1 MWRSAS
7 WTGAFAAA
15 IGAGFAV
22 VVAVVCW
29 LPDAGVSGHPLS
41 AIRAGLL
48 GFLAAQHG
56 GLTVDSVPTTLV
68 PLLALVGVAVIIWRA
83 GAALAEVVAIHGE
96 RRRRVIVAAGLLQ
109 AATYA
114 AVCMVLVPLSTLGS
128 TSARVV
134 PVGVTAFVLFGCVGL
149 VSLVLAVPGTW
160 HRFPDT
166 LVRGARAAAGAI
178 AVYLGSG
185 AVLVAGSLV
194 VHADRVMDLS
204 RQVGGGLS
212 GLPVAVIGVLYA
224 PNAAVAAAAYLA
236 GPGFAVGSGTVFTA
250 FSSEH
255 DVLPAFPL
263 LGALPS
269 GHGANGLVAA
279 WMAGTVLIAGIVAFR
294 LAAGDDALGG
304 AAVAAMLSAPAMA
317 TLTWLSGGGIGSGR
331 LATVGASPWQVGFA
345 VAGEIAAV
353 MLLLVAG
360 QAIRRRMSQWDRAEV
375 VATADEVDEDEGELA
390 AAGVVD
396 DD

>member
-1 MWRSAS
+1 MC
-7 WTGAFAAA
+7 
-15 IGAGFAV
+15 AV

-29 LPDAGVSGHPLS
+29 LPEAGVSGHPLS

-48 GFLAAQHG
+48 GFLATQHG

-68 PLLALVGVAVIIWRA
+68 PLLALIGVAVIIWRA
-83 GAALAEVVAIHGE
+83 GAALAEVAALHGE
-96 RRRRVIVAAGLLQ
+96 RRRRVIVSAGLLQ

-114 AVCMVLVPLSTLGS
+114 AVCMVLVPLSALGS
-128 TSARVV
+128 TSARIV
-134 PVGVTAFVLFGCVGL
+134 PVGVAAFVLFACVGL
-149 VSLVLAVPGTW
+149 FSLVRSAGSVAGPW
-160 HRFPDT
+160 HQLPDA
-166 LVRGARAAAGAI
+166 LVRGARGAAGAI

-269 GHGANGLVAA
+269 GHGANGVVAA
-279 WMAGTVLIAGIVAFR
+279 WMVGTVLIAGLVAFR

-304 AAVAAMLSAPAMA
+304 AAAAAMLSAPAMA
-317 TLTWLSGGGIGSGR
+317 TVTWLGGGGIGSGR

-345 VAGEIAAV
+345 VGGEIAAV

-360 QAIRRRMSQWDRAEV
+360 QAIQHRMSRWDRAEV
-375 VATADEVDEDEGELA
+375 AAGAAAEDVDHDEGELA
-390 AAGVVD
+390 AAGVID

>member
-1 MWRSAS
+1 M
-7 WTGAFAAA
+7 
-15 IGAGFAV
+15 FAV

-29 LPDAGVSGHPLS
+29 LPEAGVSGHPLS

-68 PLLALVGVAVIIWRA
+68 PLLALIGVAVIIWRA
-83 GAALAEVVAIHGE
+83 GAALAEVAALHGE
-96 RRRRVIVAAGLLQ
+96 RRRRVIVSAGLLQ

-114 AVCMVLVPLSTLGS
+114 AVCMVLVPLSALGS

-134 PVGVTAFVLFGCVGL
+134 PVGVAAFVLFACVGL
-149 VSLVLAVPGTW
+149 FSLVRSAGSVAGPW
-160 HRFPDT
+160 HQLPDA
-166 LVRGARAAAGAI
+166 LVRGARGAAGAI

-269 GHGANGLVAA
+269 GHGANGVVAA
-279 WMAGTVLIAGIVAFR
+279 WMVGTVLIAGLVAFR

-304 AAVAAMLSAPAMA
+304 AAAAAMLSAPAMA
-317 TLTWLSGGGIGSGR
+317 TVTWLGGGGIGSGR

-345 VAGEIAAV
+345 VGGEIAAV

-360 QAIRRRMSQWDRAEV
+360 QAIQHRMSRWDRAEV
-375 VATADEVDEDEGELA
+375 AAGAAAEDVDHDEGELA
-390 AAGVVD
+390 AAGVID

>member
-1 MWRSAS
+1 M
-7 WTGAFAAA
+7 
-15 IGAGFAV
+15 
-22 VVAVVCW
+22 
-29 LPDAGVSGHPLS
+29 
-41 AIRAGLL
+41 
-48 GFLAAQHG
+48 
-56 GLTVDSVPTTLV
+56 
-68 PLLALVGVAVIIWRA
+68 
-83 GAALAEVVAIHGE
+83 
-96 RRRRVIVAAGLLQ
+96 
-109 AATYA
+109 
-114 AVCMVLVPLSTLGS
+114 
-128 TSARVV
+128 
-134 PVGVTAFVLFGCVGL
+134 
-149 VSLVLAVPGTW
+149 
-160 HRFPDT
+160 
-166 LVRGARAAAGAI
+166 RGARAAAGAI

>member
-1 MWRSAS
+1 MWRAAS
-7 WTGAFAAA
+7 WTGGFAAA
-15 IGAGFAV
+15 IGAVFAV

-29 LPDAGVSGHPLS
+29 LPEAGVSGHPLS

-68 PLLALVGVAVIIWRA
+68 PLLALIGVAVIIWRA
-83 GAALAEVVAIHGE
+83 GAALAEVAALHGE
-96 RRRRVIVAAGLLQ
+96 RRRRVIVSAGLLQ

-114 AVCMVLVPLSTLGS
+114 AVCMVLVPLSALGS

-134 PVGVTAFVLFGCVGL
+134 PVGVAAFVLFACVGL
-149 VSLVLAVPGTW
+149 FSLVRSAGSVAEPW
-160 HRFPDT
+160 HQLPDA
-166 LVRGARAAAGAI
+166 LVRGARGAAGAI

-224 PNAAVAAAAYLA
+224 PNAAVAAAAYLS

-269 GHGANGLVAA
+269 GHGANGVVAA
-279 WMAGTVLIAGIVAFR
+279 WMVGTVLIAGLVAFR

-304 AAVAAMLSAPAMA
+304 AAAAAMLSAPAMA
-317 TLTWLSGGGIGSGR
+317 TVTWLGGGGIGSGR

-345 VAGEIAAV
+345 VGGEIAAV

-360 QAIRRRMSQWDRAEV
+360 QAIQHRMSQWDRTEV
-375 VATADEVDEDEGELA
+375 
-390 AAGVVD
+390 AAGAVRRRRSRRG
-396 DD
+396 